1 MIGLLFQGQ
10 IVLFAIILF
19 VIVFSLTF
27 HEFGHAWSAKLLGD
41 DTAERAG
48 RLTLNPV
55 AHIDPIGLLMVMT
68 VGFGFAKPVPVSP
81 HRLRYAWGSAAV
93 AFAGPFMNLVLAV
106 VCVNLLV
113 WGFNSQIAFL
123 TSDGAATVLLFL
135 ARINLLLMLFNLIP
149 LGPLDGHYIMHWLL
163 PRDLALRYATFNQRW
178 GTKVFL
184 GLIVLSIIGV
194 PIFSTLVGLSSQM
207 MPYLNFVGGLPPR

>member
-1 MIGLLFQGQ
+1 MLGLLAQGQ
-10 IVLFAIILF
+10 ILLFAIILF
-19 VIVFSLTF
+19 TIVFSLTF
-27 HEFGHAWSAKLLGD
+27 HEFGHACCAKLLGD
-41 DTAERAG
+41 DTAEQAG

-55 AHIDPIGLLMVMT
+55 PHIDPLGLLMVVM
-68 VGFGFAKPVPVSP
+68 VGFGYAKPVPVSP
-81 HRLRYAWGSAAV
+81 HRLRYPWGNAAV

-113 WGFNSQIAFL
+113 WGIKSHSAFI

-149 LGPLDGHYIMHWLL
+149 LGPLDGHYIMQWLL
-163 PRDLALRYATFNQRW
+163 PRELAIRYQRFNQQW

-184 GLIVLSIIGV
+184 ALIVLSVFGV
-194 PIFSTLVGLSSQM
+194 PIFSVLVRLSSQM
-207 MPYLNFVGGLPPR
+207 MPYLTFV